1 LSDSHGIIQLKPASS
16 QIVAVSAMLR
26 CRVNLR
32 HSLPYVSGKRHQPA
46 EQAQLIFTPRPP
58 GKVTMWSALV
68 QSVRYRTYD
77 GKRGIQLLMYAI
89 LPHHPFVETAQE
101 EYDQATLNSPASA
114 SASKQ
119 LSHAGISST
128 LLSSCTIE
136 FPGQSHPGRDS
147 RTRRILEQ
155 T

>member
-1 LSDSHGIIQLKPASS
+1 LSDFHGITQLKPANS

-26 CRVNLR
+26 GRVNLR

-46 EQAQLIFTPRPP
+46 EQAQLIFTPSAS
-58 GKVTMWSALV
+58 GKSNNV
-68 QSVRYRTYD
+68 VRTGPIRAISDIRWQKGDTITD
-77 GKRGIQLLMYAI
+77 VCI

-119 LSHAGISST
+119 L
-128 LLSSCTIE
+128 
-136 FPGQSHPGRDS
+136 FPRGYFQRSVVFMHH
-147 RTRRILEQ
+147 
-155 T
+155 